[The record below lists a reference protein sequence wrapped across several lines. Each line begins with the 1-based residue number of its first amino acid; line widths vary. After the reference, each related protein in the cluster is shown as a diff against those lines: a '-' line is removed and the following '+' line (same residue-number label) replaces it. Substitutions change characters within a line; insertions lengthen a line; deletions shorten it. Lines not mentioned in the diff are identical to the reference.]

1 MDIGERLKSLR
12 IAHHLTQAQVA
23 ERLWVSKAVISGY
36 ELSTRAPS
44 YPNLIK
50 LAALYGVTTDY
61 LLGVDSRQML
71 DVSGLD
77 DEQVRLVGEIV
88 RQLRAAK
95 KS

>member
-1 MDIGERLKSLR
+1 MDIGERLKTLR

-23 ERLWVSKAVISGY
+23 QRLWVSKAVISGY
-36 ELSTRAPS
+36 ELSTRSPS

-61 LLGVDSRQML
+61 LLGVDSRQLL
-71 DVSGLD
+71 DVSGLS
-77 DEQVRLVGEIV
+77 DEQIRLVGEVV
-88 RQLRAAK
+88 RQLRATQ